1 MDTGVVEQVAVVR
14 AALRRLIEDQAFDGR
29 EELLAQVPFVR
40 VVDGPITD
48 LALEVDPATVPPSS
62 FLSGPVPG
70 CAWVRDANGE
80 TIGTLLVWVDRGYLS
95 ALEYGWVTDQP
106 PTELP
111 TAEQIHY

>member
-1 MDTGVVEQVAVVR
+1 V
-14 AALRRLIEDQAFDGR
+14 LKRLIEDQAFDGR

-40 VVDGPITD
+40 VVDGPVTH
-48 LALEVDPATVPPSS
+48 LALEVDPAAVSPSTL
-62 FLSGPVPG
+62 FSGHVPG

-80 TIGTLLVWVDRGYLS
+80 TIGTLLIWVDRGYIC

-111 TAEQIHY
+111 TVEQIHY